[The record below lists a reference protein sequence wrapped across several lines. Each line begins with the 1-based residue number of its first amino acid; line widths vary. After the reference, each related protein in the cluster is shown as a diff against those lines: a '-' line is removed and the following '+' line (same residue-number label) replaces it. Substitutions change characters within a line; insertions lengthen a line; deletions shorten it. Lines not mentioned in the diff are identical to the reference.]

1 MTFDHCIATS
11 HREHDNHRVSR
22 LVLTLQSVHTAVLDF
37 HCLPAHTTWSR
48 VARKAGT
55 IQRKPDE
62 NRENSP
68 VVEKDLNTGK
78 EGSADKHTNANQ
90 DPNAHLDTTANLDT
104 NTGNAAPTNSTILS
118 TKKGS
123 SK

>member
-1 MTFDHCIATS
+1 M
-11 HREHDNHRVSR
+11 E
-22 LVLTLQSVHTAVLDF
+22 
-37 HCLPAHTTWSR
+37 
-48 VARKAGT
+48 
-55 IQRKPDE
+55 
-62 NRENSP
+62 
-68 VVEKDLNTGK
+68 DLNAGK

-104 NTGNAAPTNSTILS
+104 NTGKVAPTNSTILS